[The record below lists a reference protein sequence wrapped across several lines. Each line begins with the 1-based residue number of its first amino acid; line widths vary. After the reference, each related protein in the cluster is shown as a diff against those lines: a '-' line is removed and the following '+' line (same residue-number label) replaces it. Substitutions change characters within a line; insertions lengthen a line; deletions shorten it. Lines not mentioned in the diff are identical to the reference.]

1 MEIVLLKVN
10 CQTILVGNATGLKII
25 VINNKTSFLFF
36 VGFGKGSSEDSNI
49 AKLIADSTEKK
60 FNFNPFKGMLKKKHA
75 SFDFH

>member
-1 MEIVLLKVN
+1 MLGDYGMKL
-10 CQTILVGNATGLKII
+10 I
-25 VINNKTSFLFF
+25 VINNKTLFLFF
-36 VGFGKGSSEDSNI
+36 AGFGKGSSEDSNI

>member
-1 MEIVLLKVN
+1 MLGDYGMKL
-10 CQTILVGNATGLKII
+10 I
-25 VINNKTSFLFF
+25 VINNKTLFLFF

>member
-1 MEIVLLKVN
+1 ML
-10 CQTILVGNATGLKII
+10 GDYYGMKII
-25 VINNKTSFLFF
+25 IINNKTSFLSF

>member
-1 MEIVLLKVN
+1 MLGDYYGMEM
-10 CQTILVGNATGLKII
+10 I
-25 VINNKTSFLFF
+25 VINNKTLFLFF
-36 VGFGKGSSEDSNI
+36 AGFGKGSSEDSNI